1 VAAARDGAK
10 LIRTLSGHGHRVN
23 AIALNTDALCR
34 TGAHDAARASAA
46 GGTEAAIP
54 RRGTKSGAGAG
65 DDAASASSSASS
77 SSASE
82 PSATLAS
89 LVAAARARYDA
100 GLRAMGG
107 AEMLVSCS
115 DDFTLFLWAPAD
127 GKRAVVRMTGHQ
139 QIVNHIAFSPDG
151 RFVASASFDKKVK
164 VWCGRSGRFLANF
177 EGHVGP
183 VYQVCWSAD
192 SRLLASAS
200 RDSTCKVWPAAAA
213 AAAASGEA
221 PAAGAAAPGRPK
233 ALHTLSGHADEVY
246 ALDWSP
252 SGDVLASGG
261 RDRLIKF
268 WKH

>member
-1 VAAARDGAK
+1 
-10 LIRTLSGHGHRVN
+10 
-23 AIALNTDALCR
+23 
-34 TGAHDAARASAA
+34 
-46 GGTEAAIP
+46 
-54 RRGTKSGAGAG
+54 
-65 DDAASASSSASS
+65 
-77 SSASE
+77 
-82 PSATLAS
+82 
-89 LVAAARARYDA
+89 VAAARARYDA

-107 AEMLVSCS
+107 SEMLVSCS

-164 VWCGRSGRFLANF
+164 VWCGRSGRFLAGF

-200 RDSTCKVWPAAAA
+200 RDSTCKVWAAAA
-213 AAAASGEA
+213 AAAG
-221 PAAGAAAPGRPK
+221 GAAAGRPK
-233 ALHTLSGHADEVY
+233 ALHTLSGHADEVF

-252 SGDVLASGG
+252 SGEVLASGG

-268 WKH
+268 WKN